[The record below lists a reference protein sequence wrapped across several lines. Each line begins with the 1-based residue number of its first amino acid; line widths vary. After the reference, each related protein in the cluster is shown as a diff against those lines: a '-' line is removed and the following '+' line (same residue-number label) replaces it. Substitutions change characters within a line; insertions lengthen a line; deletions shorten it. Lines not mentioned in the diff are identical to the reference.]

1 MEDAFEVE
9 ARLEGLKET
18 ILGLVEAE
26 PKTKEEEKEEEEE
39 ERTREVRE
47 RRNLVFQEAVE
58 ECQRLW
64 DQHLRYK
71 AQIQVLEKAKVNVEA
86 KIETVQKRVRAFE
99 RRSGVFP
106 ADEKEDQLSS
116 SSSASSS
123 SPETFLVS
131 GMKPE
136 ELVLTLAEKVRTQA
150 DFEGFRAVLD
160 REIDSSTMEKLHLMK
175 RLSSVES
182 RFKEAAAAGL

>member
-26 PKTKEEEKEEEEE
+26 PKTKEEEEKEEEE

-123 SPETFLVS
+123 PETFLVS

>member
-86 KIETVQKRVRAFE
+86 KIETVQKRIRAFE

-106 ADEKEDQLSS
+106 ADEKEEQLS
-116 SSSASSS
+116 SSS